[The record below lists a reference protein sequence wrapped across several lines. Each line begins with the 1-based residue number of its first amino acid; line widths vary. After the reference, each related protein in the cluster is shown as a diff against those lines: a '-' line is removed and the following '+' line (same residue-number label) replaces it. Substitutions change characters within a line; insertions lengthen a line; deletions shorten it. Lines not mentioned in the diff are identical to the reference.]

1 MASLPKDFKNFVVG
15 LIEITKNIEGFLS
28 EKEIKFLA
36 LIAAC
41 PTTKGEILEIG
52 SFKGKSTV
60 ILAKSALLTGKT
72 NVVAVD
78 PLTSPA
84 ITDPDLKGEESCL
97 KDFQTN
103 LRNAGV
109 EKYVEFHR
117 KYSSELAKVWDRD
130 IRLLWID
137 GDHTY
142 SGTKSDFG
150 MFSPFLS
157 DGAVIAIHDVL
168 HVSHGF
174 EGPIRTFMEDVLLSN
189 HFGPAGICGS
199 IGWSQYF
206 KDSDIGPKF
215 KHQKI
220 KLYRK
225 LSRLLPFSVFS
236 KDIKGFTKIKYKILR
251 SRVPHPDINPSKWLK
266 QVMLPAEAIK
276 SPNFYCKNGIRKET
290 EIPNRKI
297 EESIL

>member
-1 MASLPKDFKNFVVG
+1 VISLPKDFKNFVAE
-15 LIEITKNIEGFLS
+15 LLEITKNIDGLLS

-41 PTTKGEILEIG
+41 PTAKGEILEIG

-84 ITDPDLKGEESCL
+84 TTDPHLKGEESCL

-109 EKYVEFHR
+109 GKYVEFHR

-142 SGTKSDFG
+142 SGTKLDFD

-157 DGAVIAIHDVL
+157 NGAIIAMHDVL
-168 HVSHGF
+168 HNF
-174 EGPIRTFMEDVLLSN
+174 EGCIRVFMEDVLLSD

-266 QVMLPAEAIK
+266 EVVLLGEAVDR
-276 SPNFYCKNGIRKET
+276 KNVI
-290 EIPNRKI
+290 
-297 EESIL
+297 